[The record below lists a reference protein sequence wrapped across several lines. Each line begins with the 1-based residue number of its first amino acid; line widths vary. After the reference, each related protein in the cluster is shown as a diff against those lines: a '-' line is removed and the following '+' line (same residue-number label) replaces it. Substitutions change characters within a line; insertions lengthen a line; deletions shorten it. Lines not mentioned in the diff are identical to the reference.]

1 MAKTLQGLS
10 RNLGDPVNLHQK
22 NPAGQPR
29 VASLNDRADPRY
41 QPSKD
46 QRDERAVERWY
57 CQVKETKR
65 DGTGAG
71 SLSTPIVPEK
81 VANRNPESHQRK
93 GACRG
98 TEPLLG
104 NTQDSQKSSSVH
116 TKQQRIAEGGAKP

>member
-1 MAKTLQGLS
+1 MAKAQQGLT

-22 NPAGQPR
+22 NPVGQPR
-29 VASLNDRADPRY
+29 VVTLNDRAAPHY
-41 QPSKD
+41 HSSEV
-46 QRDERAVERWY
+46 QRNEQADERWY
-57 CQVKETKR
+57 RQAKETKR

-116 TKQQRIAEGGAKP
+116 TKRQRIAEGGAKP